1 MATTVATVAWAAE
14 GLGFWLVVRNYAPKA
29 DLLLSVFNYTAANV
43 LGGLSMLP
51 GGLGAAE
58 GSMAALLHGQGL
70 DTADASSITLVIRAA
85 TLWFSV
91 LLGVVALPFVARWLG
106 RGRERSAEI
115 GSPS

>member
-1 MATTVATVAWAAE
+1 
-14 GLGFWLVVRNYAPKA
+14 
-29 DLLLSVFNYTAANV
+29 
-43 LGGLSMLP
+43 
-51 GGLGAAE
+51 
-58 GSMAALLHGQGL
+58 MAALLHGQGL

-115 GSPS
+115 DRLIAPG